1 MLRQPCPRH
10 EGKFACTCG
19 MGHLY
24 RFVEPVILL
33 LLLQKGEAHGYELAN
48 ELPKYALTDAEVEAA
63 ALYRTLRTLEQNGNV
78 TSRWDT
84 SSNGPARRLYRLT
97 DEGKEHLGEW
107 VAVLGHMSNS
117 MGRFLKAAR
126 RVKPLRPKPA
136 GPQTA
141 RL

>member
-1 MLRQPCPRH
+1 
-10 EGKFACTCG
+10 

-48 ELPKYALTDAEVEAA
+48 ELPKYSLTDAEVEAA

-84 SSNGPARRLYRLT
+84 SSNGPARRVYRLT
-97 DEGKEHLGEW
+97 GDGQEHLREW

-117 MGRFLKAAR
+117 MTRFLKAAR
-126 RVKPLRPKPA
+126 SVKPLNPEP
-136 GPQTA
+136 TE
-141 RL
+141 